1 MQRKR
6 NIVHYADNIE
16 LGANL
21 IPVSRSLMRK
31 FKMKSLI
38 KYGIVGIVCFSLFSV
53 YQKITIVSKRL
64 MEVIIKTIYLLKLKT
79 DGRVILCFL
88 LLL

>member
-53 YQKITIVSKRL
+53 YQKITMVSIRL
-64 MEVIIKTIYLLKLKT
+64 MEVIIKTIYLLKL
-79 DGRVILCFL
+79 
-88 LLL
+88 